1 MKAMMPQQIRIRERN
16 QITLPATIT
25 NAAKLSP
32 NDALEVS
39 FTNGVITLVPVSTQ
53 AKRRSI
59 LDYVGSAKGVW
70 GKTAEEVDALI
81 RSERD
86 SWER

>member
-1 MKAMMPQQIRIRERN
+1 MPQVRIRERN

-25 NAAKLSP
+25 SAAKLSP
-32 NDALEVS
+32 NDALEVN
-39 FTNGVITLVPVSTQ
+39 FINGVITLVPVLIQT
-53 AKRRSI
+53 KRRSI
-59 LDYVGSAKGVW
+59 MDYVGSGKGIW
-70 GKTAEEVDALI
+70 GKTAEEIDAHI